1 MRFEIRQSF
10 RSPADNVDEAY
21 ADPDLYPTLTGLPN
35 LGKIEVVSHERTDT
49 AARLAVRF
57 AFVREFSAGVAA
69 VIDPQ
74 KLTWV
79 QESVHDLAN
88 RTATFAF
95 LPDHYADR
103 MTASGRTAITAIG
116 DASERT
122 VSGELKVRAP
132 LVGGRVEAAIVEG
145 LEEYLAAEA
154 NAVDLYVSRR

>member
-1 MRFEIRQSF
+1 
-10 RSPADNVDEAY
+10 
-21 ADPDLYPTLTGLPN
+21 
-35 LGKIEVVSHERTDT
+35 
-49 AARLAVRF
+49 
-57 AFVREFSAGVAA
+57 
-69 VIDPQ
+69 
-74 KLTWV
+74 
-79 QESVHDLAN
+79 
-88 RTATFAF
+88 
-95 LPDHYADR
+95 